1 MGGAIPITLV
11 GILRSEDKN
20 AYHVST
26 WVADGDPF
34 DANSDCYSILKKG
47 TKLKKLMQIT
57 LGAK

>member
-26 WVADGDPF
+26 WVADGDP
-34 DANSDCYSILKKG
+34 LKSLCKSHWG
-47 TKLKKLMQIT
+47 LNE
-57 LGAK
+57 